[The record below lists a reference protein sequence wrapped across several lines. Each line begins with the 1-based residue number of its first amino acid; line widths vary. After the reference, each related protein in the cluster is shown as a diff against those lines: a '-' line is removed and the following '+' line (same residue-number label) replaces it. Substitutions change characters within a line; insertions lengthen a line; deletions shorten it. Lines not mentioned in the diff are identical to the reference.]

1 MSKARKATIRDLV
14 AANHIL
20 FNEGIFDAY
29 GHVSA
34 RDPDDPGRFL
44 LSHHLAPCL
53 VTRADILTFDLAG
66 NALDGNGRK
75 LYTELWIHA
84 AMYAAQPTVIGVVHS
99 HSHAILPFGATKTA
113 LRPIWAPAAFLSLGV
128 AQFDTRDVAG
138 DTDLMIRTPELGKTL
153 ADAIGDRPVA
163 LMRGHGA
170 TVVGTSLREAVFR
183 AVYIEA
189 NAKIQTEALR
199 MGEPTYITPGEARA
213 SLAHMEA
220 DPSYRR
226 AWEFWTRNV
235 KVR

>member
-1 MSKARKATIRDLV
+1 MSKARKAAIRDLV

-34 RDPDDPGRFL
+34 RDPDDPERFL
-44 LSHHLAPCL
+44 LARHIAPSL

-66 NALDGNGRK
+66 NVLDGQGEK

-84 AMYAAQPTVIGVVHS
+84 AMYAAQPAVHGVVHS
-99 HSHAILPFGATKTA
+99 HSLSILPFGATRTA
-113 LRPIWAPAAFLSLGV
+113 LQPIWAPAAFLSLGV
-128 AQFDTRDVAG
+128 AHFDTRDVAG
-138 DTDLMIRTPELGKTL
+138 DTDLMIRTPALGSAL
-153 ADAIGDRPVA
+153 AAAIGDRPVA

-170 TVVGTSLREAVFR
+170 TVVGKSLRESVFR
-183 AVYIEA
+183 AVYVEA

-199 MGEPTYITPGEARA
+199 LGEPVYITPGEAGH
-213 SLAHMEA
+213 SIAHMDA

>member
-1 MSKARKATIRDLV
+1 MGKARKAAVRDLV

-44 LSHHLAPCL
+44 LARHVAPGI
-53 VTRADILTFDLAG
+53 VTRADILTFDLDG
-66 NALDGNGRK
+66 NVLDGHGEK

-84 AMYAAQPTVIGVVHS
+84 AMYAAQPAVNGVVHS
-99 HSHAILPFGATKTA
+99 HSHSIIPFGATKSP
-113 LRPIWAPAAFLSLGV
+113 LRPIWAPASFLSLGV

-138 DTDLMIRTPELGKTL
+138 DTDLMIRTPELGKAL
-153 ADAIGDRPVA
+153 AEAMGDRPVA

-170 TVVGTSLREAVFR
+170 TVVGSSLREAVFR

-199 MGEPTYITPGEARA
+199 LGEPVYISEGEARK
-213 SLAHMEA
+213 SQAHMDA

>member
-1 MSKARKATIRDLV
+1 MSKARKAAIRDLV

-34 RDPDDPGRFL
+34 RDPDDPERFL
-44 LSHHLAPCL
+44 LARHVAPSL
-53 VTRADILTFDLAG
+53 VTRSDIRTFDLAG
-66 NALDGNGRK
+66 NVLDGEGEK

-84 AMYAAQPTVIGVVHS
+84 AMYAAQPGVNGVVHS
-99 HSHAILPFGATKTA
+99 HSLSILPFGATRTA
-113 LRPIWAPAAFLSLGV
+113 LQPIWAPAAFLSLGV
-128 AQFDTRDVAG
+128 AHFDTRDVAG
-138 DTDLMIRTPELGKTL
+138 DTDLMIRTPALGRAL
-153 ADAIGDRPVA
+153 AEAIADRPVA

-170 TVVGTSLREAVFR
+170 TVVGKSLREAVFR
-183 AVYIEA
+183 AVYVEA

-199 MGEPTYITPGEARA
+199 MGEPVYINPGEAA
-213 SLAHMEA
+213 HSIAHMDA